1 MMKQLQEKG
10 AKTLDVKVSL
20 VGNAAVYIV
29 TYEAEGPLVIECR
42 YELPEY

>member
-10 AKTLDVKVSL
+10 AKILDVKVSL
-20 VGNAAVYIV
+20 AGNAAVYIV

-42 YELPEY
+42 YEFPEY